1 MWRYW
6 RVGGTAGGR
15 GIQAEAAAVAI
26 RSAAPRASVPGGV
39 DRAHRGP
46 GNPVRKPELTRS
58 GRDARG
64 GRCHWATCLGR
75 RPLRS
80 RPSPKTCRLRAGATA
95 GATVTT
101 AASRSGPHGSKEQHM
116 AHSPG
121 VPARRPH
128 ARPPHVLD
136 ALPAWATTGVGS
148 LPHTFPEPAAAH
160 AAGEY
165 DVPFCPQLPR
175 LEGDMVREW
184 LGADPLR
191 CGWAPERDRERP
203 AAWEAFLAALR
214 RRPPAHGV
222 VKLQVTGPVT
232 LAAALEPDPPAAAPL
247 AREIAAWLAGNAAGQ
262 IATLRAR
269 GLTALLVVDE
279 PALASAQPSDE
290 RVWDPLRAVAPAWGL
305 HLCCAVPWALVERAA
320 PDVLS
325 FDLALGAPDRDGAR
339 VLTRH
344 LARGGRVAWG
354 VLAAHRRERAA
365 HAAWRLA
372 AALARLRLSPAAAG
386 PSSLLTASCG
396 TGRLSLRREAEVAA
410 ALEYV
415 AVAARAG

>member
-1 MWRYW
+1 
-6 RVGGTAGGR
+6 
-15 GIQAEAAAVAI
+15 
-26 RSAAPRASVPGGV
+26 
-39 DRAHRGP
+39 
-46 GNPVRKPELTRS
+46 
-58 GRDARG
+58 
-64 GRCHWATCLGR
+64 
-75 RPLRS
+75 
-80 RPSPKTCRLRAGATA
+80 
-95 GATVTT
+95 
-101 AASRSGPHGSKEQHM
+101 M

-121 VPARRPH
+121 VPAPRPP
-128 ARPPHVLD
+128 ARPAHVLD

-148 LPHTFPEPAAAH
+148 LPHTFPAPAAAH
-160 AAGEY
+160 AVGEY

-203 AAWEAFLAALR
+203 AAWDAFLAAVD
-214 RRPPAHGV
+214 RRPPAHRV

-232 LAAALEPDPPAAAPL
+232 LARALEPDRSAAAPL
-247 AREIAAWLAGNAAGQ
+247 AREIAAWLAANAAGQ
-262 IATLRAR
+262 VAALHAR

-279 PALASAQPSDE
+279 PALAGAPAPDE
-290 RVWDPLRAVAPAWGL
+290 RVWDPLRAAAPAWGL

-325 FDLALGAPDRDGAR
+325 FDLALGAPRRDDAR
-339 VLTRH
+339 VLAGH

-365 HAAWRLA
+365 HAAWRLS
-372 AALARLRLSPAAAG
+372 AALARLRLSPAAVG

>member
-64 GRCHWATCLGR
+64 GRCHWATRLGR

-80 RPSPKTCRLRAGATA
+80 RPSPKTCRLRAGGSRRDRVNRGLAIRA
-95 GATVTT
+95 ARQQGA
-101 AASRSGPHGSKEQHM
+101 AHGTE
-116 AHSPG
+116 P
-121 VPARRPH
+121 RRPRPAAACPPGPRPRRA
-128 ARPPHVLD
+128 ARLGDDRRGQP
-136 ALPAWATTGVGS
+136 
-148 LPHTFPEPAAAH
+148 PHTFPEPAAAH

-165 DVPFCPQLPR
+165 EVPFCPQLPR

-203 AAWEAFLAALR
+203 AARGPFPAALG

-232 LAAALEPDPPAAAPL
+232 LAAALEPDRTAAAPL

-279 PALASAQPSDE
+279 PALASAQPSDD

-325 FDLALGAPDRDGAR
+325 FDLALGTPGRDGAR
-339 VLTRH
+339 VLARH

-365 HAAWRLA
+365 HAAWRLPPP
-372 AALARLRLSPAAAG
+372 LARLRLSPAAAG
-386 PSSLLTASCG
+386 PGSPPPAPCG
-396 TGRLSLRREAEVAA
+396 TRPVSPPRLAEGPPRPADVAGG
-410 ALEYV
+410 
-415 AVAARAG
+415 ARAG